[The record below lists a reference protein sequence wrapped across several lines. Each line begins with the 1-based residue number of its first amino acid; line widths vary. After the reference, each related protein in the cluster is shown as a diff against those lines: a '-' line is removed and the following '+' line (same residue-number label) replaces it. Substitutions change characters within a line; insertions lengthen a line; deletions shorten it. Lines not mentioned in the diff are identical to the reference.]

1 MKLSGYAL
9 ANLKVVYK
17 PAPSLAIEGG
27 ASNILDA
34 NYALADG
41 YPMPGRMWFANARYD
56 F

>member
-1 MKLSGYAL
+1 VA
-9 ANLKVVYK
+9 V
-17 PAPSLAIEGG
+17 EGG

-41 YPMPGRMWFANARYD
+41 YPMPGRMWFANARYT